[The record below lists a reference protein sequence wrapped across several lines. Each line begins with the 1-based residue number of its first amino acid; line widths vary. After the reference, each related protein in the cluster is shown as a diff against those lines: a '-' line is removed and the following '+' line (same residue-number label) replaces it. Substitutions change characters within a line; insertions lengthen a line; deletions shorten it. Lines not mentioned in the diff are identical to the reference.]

1 MVSVMQS
8 YILDH
13 GEKIVFPTLIDELK
27 AYDEYTNDSDNDLAD
42 TLGIALM
49 QDMSN
54 ALNPRDEAEKDKLN
68 KYLLNDDFSFN
79 SPKLKTIEQDHDLFG
94 K

>member
-1 MVSVMQS
+1 LLLCS
-8 YILDH
+8 H

-42 TLGIALM
+42 ALGISLM
-49 QDMSN
+49 QDISN
-54 ALNPRDEAEKDKLN
+54 SLNPRDEKEKDKYN
-68 KYLLNDDFSFN
+68 KYLLNDEFSFN
-79 SPKLKTIEQDHDLFG
+79 PPKLKGIEQDHDLFG